1 MHGVPPDLDLAFLDS
16 AELTYVGIGVHQI
29 QLSFH
34 PTGAIG
40 IEGGWELLAADG
52 SKIDGLMPV
61 PRSVPYQLHLLLG
74 QRVVRTKISA
84 PAWFAIEFERGEL
97 LRVFDDSRQYES
109 FSVNG
114 QYI

>member
-16 AELTYVGIGVHQI
+16 AELTHVGIGVHQI

-34 PTGAIG
+34 PTGAIS

-61 PRSVPYQLHLLLG
+61 PRGAPQQLQLLLG

-84 PAWFAIEFERGEL
+84 PDWFAIEFERGEL
-97 LRVFDDSRQYES
+97 LWVFDDSRQYES

>member
-1 MHGVPPDLDLAFLDS
+1 MHGVPPDLNLAFLES
-16 AELTYVGIGVHQI
+16 AELTQVAIGVYQI

-34 PTGAIG
+34 PTGAISS
-40 IEGGWELLAADG
+40 EGGWELLDKDG

-61 PRSVPYQLHLLLG
+61 PRSAPYQLHLLLG
-74 QRVVRTKISA
+74 QRVVGTTISA
-84 PAWFAIEFERGEL
+84 PDWFAIEFERGEL
-97 LRVFDDSRQYES
+97 LRVFDDSPQYES